1 MQNIDA
7 GNAKPIAVPGP
18 LETFGAVRQD
28 VVRQELVKGYVRY
41 RSMAVRR
48 LGDRVAA
55 DDVVQ
60 AFALKAF
67 ERASQLRNLEAVHG
81 WLRRLFETTLIDF
94 CRRRSTS
101 LRREVTFENNIHDG
115 AQQTFSDQGP
125 NLEQAIA
132 DLLLRIKSEYA
143 DVIVRLDLSNQ
154 SNEDAAI
161 QLGIT
166 VNNLTVRA
174 HRARRALR
182 NALETAPMFS
192 YG

>member
-1 MQNIDA
+1 MLNIDV
-7 GNAKPIAVPGP
+7 GNARPKLAPRP
-18 LETFGAVRQD
+18 LVAFGAVREG
-28 VVRQELVKGYVRY
+28 VVRQELVKSYGRY

-48 LGDRVAA
+48 LGDRIAA

-67 ERASQLRNLEAVHG
+67 ERASQLRNPEAVHG
-81 WLRRLFETTLIDF
+81 WLRRLFETTLIDY
-94 CRRRSTS
+94 CRRRSTN
-101 LRREVTFENNIHDG
+101 LRREVSFENNIHDR
-115 AQQTFSDQGP
+115 AQDTFSNQGS

-132 DLLLRIKSEYA
+132 DLLAQIKHEYS
-143 DVIVRLDLSNQ
+143 DVIIRLDLSNQ

-161 QLGIT
+161 ELGIT

-182 NALETAPMFS
+182 NAMEIVPIFS

>member
-48 LGDRVAA
+48 LGDR
-55 DDVVQ
+55 
-60 AFALKAF
+60 
-67 ERASQLRNLEAVHG
+67 VHG